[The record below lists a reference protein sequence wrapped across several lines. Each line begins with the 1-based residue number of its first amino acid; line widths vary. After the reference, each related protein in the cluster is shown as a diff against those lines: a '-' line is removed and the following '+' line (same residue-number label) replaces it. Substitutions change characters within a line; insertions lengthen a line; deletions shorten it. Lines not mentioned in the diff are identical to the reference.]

1 MNEKDLKQEEEKDII
16 VDNTTDNPTK
26 EMSKAIETS
35 IKEQEEAVKAIDELT
50 EKYINDNDMKDI
62 AKDLSDISKIDKKN
76 INKLKD
82 FKDYVDLSSGIL
94 NMNRIMT
101 ASLLDTHSKFMNDT
115 MEKDDT
121 LKTYFENIFVET
133 DEKDSSYYKIKVK
146 DKYYTIKQEFL
157 VELDDG
163 KYTDYFG
170 VEHKIVIRDMNK
182 IQDKIFTILGDN
194 EVTRDL
200 LHGCDIIYRELNNLI
215 FAHFSEDRM
224 VKDVNTAYNYFFNEN
239 TIEKIVNDMKKEI
252 DNEIKNKDDKKYQK
266 NRTISRRNLTDGIIT
281 KINKVTHSLKNGQGD
296 RFIRCITDFAFVIA
310 YISELEEINK
320 ENVLDKLENIN
331 EQILADKF
339 FSYERVGIETAML
352 KNIKSHILDKKGVT
366 YIPALV
372 DGMTYD
378 VDNSPMIDYSI
389 KLAKKLKEIR

>member
-16 VDNTTDNPTK
+16 TNDNNPIE
-26 EMSKAIETS
+26 EMSKAIDDS
-35 IKEQEEAVKAIDELT
+35 IKEQEEAVKTIDELT

-133 DEKDSSYYKIKVK
+133 DENDSSYYKIKVK

-170 VEHKIVIRDMNK
+170 KEHKIVIRDMNK

-239 TIEKIVNDMKKEI
+239 TMEKIVNDMKKEI
-252 DNEIKNKDDKKYQK
+252 DNEIKNKDDKKYQRD
-266 NRTISRRNLTDGIIT
+266 RTISRRNLTDGIIT

-378 VDNSPMIDYSI
+378 VDNSPIIDYSI
-389 KLAKKLKEIR
+389 KLAKRLKEIR

>member
-16 VDNTTDNPTK
+16 VDNTTDNPAK
-26 EMSKAIETS
+26 EMSKAIDDS

-101 ASLLDTHSKFMNDT
+101 TSLLDTHSKFMNDT

-239 TIEKIVNDMKKEI
+239 TMEKIVNDMKKEI

-310 YISELEEINK
+310 YISELEEITK

-339 FSYERVGIETAML
+339 FSYERIGIETAML

-389 KLAKKLKEIR
+389 ILAKRLKEIR

>member
-1 MNEKDLKQEEEKDII
+1 MNEKDLKQEEEKDIV
-16 VDNTTDNPTK
+16 VDNTDNPTK

-50 EKYINDNDMKDI
+50 EKYINDSEMKDI

-121 LKTYFENIFVET
+121 LRTYFETIFVET
-133 DEKDSSYYKIKVK
+133 DENDSSYYKIKVK

-170 VEHKIVIRDMNK
+170 VEHKIIIRDMNK

-239 TIEKIVNDMKKEI
+239 TMEKIVNDMKKEI

-389 KLAKKLKEIR
+389 KLAKRLKEIR

>member
-1 MNEKDLKQEEEKDII
+1 MNEKDLKQEEKDIV
-16 VDNTTDNPTK
+16 VDNTDNPVK
-26 EMSKAIETS
+26 EMSEAIDDS

-50 EKYINDNDMKDI
+50 EKYINDNEMKDI

-121 LKTYFENIFVET
+121 LRTYFETIFVET
-133 DEKDSSYYKIKVK
+133 DENDSSYYKIKVK

-170 VEHKIVIRDMNK
+170 VEHKIIIRDMNK

-239 TIEKIVNDMKKEI
+239 TMEKIVNDMKKEI

>member
-1 MNEKDLKQEEEKDII
+1 MNEKDLKQEEEKDIV

-26 EMSKAIETS
+26 EMSKAIDAS

-50 EKYINDNDMKDI
+50 EKYINDSEMKDI

-101 ASLLDTHSKFMNDT
+101 VSLLDTHSKFMNDT

-121 LKTYFENIFVET
+121 LRTYFETIFVET
-133 DEKDSSYYKIKVK
+133 DENDSSYYKIKVK

-239 TIEKIVNDMKKEI
+239 TMEKIVNDMKKEI

>member
-1 MNEKDLKQEEEKDII
+1 MNEKDLKQEEEKDIV
-16 VDNTTDNPTK
+16 VDNTDNPTK

-50 EKYINDNDMKDI
+50 EKYINDSEMKDI

-121 LKTYFENIFVET
+121 LRTYFETIFVET
-133 DEKDSSYYKIKVK
+133 DENDSSYYKIKVK

-170 VEHKIVIRDMNK
+170 VEHKIIIRDMNK

-239 TIEKIVNDMKKEI
+239 TMEKIVNDMKKEI